1 MWVKKETF
9 YGKNQMSVK
18 CSWEQTLVI
27 SFIEMKAW
35 ENSAGSVGENEYYV
49 LSDDKKDIHGKS
61 VNFFDRDNGAME
73 KLEL

>member
-1 MWVKKETF
+1 
-9 YGKNQMSVK
+9 
-18 CSWEQTLVI
+18 
-27 SFIEMKAW
+27 
-35 ENSAGSVGENEYYV
+35 VGENEYYV